1 MEEVHSIVLEL
12 IDVNND
18 ECFGTWEEVAAFEK
32 ERKDSWVVNKPKIK
46 ELARSEVKF
55 SGLPYKRN
63 PALDRKDFTA
73 PVAPTNVG
81 LPKKKLP
88 WAK

>member
-1 MEEVHSIVLEL
+1 MNDNDYPIIDLE
-12 IDVNND
+12 DVSST
-18 ECFGTWEEVAAFEK
+18 ECFGTWEEILAFEK
-32 ERKDSWVVNKPKIK
+32 EQKALWVKQKPQIK
-46 ELARSEVKF
+46 EMARPEIVF

-81 LPKKKLP
+81 LPRKKLP
-88 WAK
+88 WVK